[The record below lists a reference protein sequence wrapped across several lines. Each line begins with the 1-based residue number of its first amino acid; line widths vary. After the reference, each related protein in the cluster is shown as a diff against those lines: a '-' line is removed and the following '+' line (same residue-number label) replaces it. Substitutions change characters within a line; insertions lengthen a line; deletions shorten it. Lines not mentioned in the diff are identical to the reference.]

1 VSRPSLAARRVTGCA
16 SAVLVLF
23 ALVATAVR
31 GQERLADVGP
41 RVAEAWGSGQL
52 RQLESFFPDEG
63 IHLSLQGVDHRGVSR
78 RQARAALER
87 FVGGFETQAMAV
99 RRAEALGGTP
109 EHGLVELDWTVR
121 AAGTP
126 EERSFVIF
134 ISLERSSDAW
144 YIREIRVF
152 S

>member
-1 VSRPSLAARRVTGCA
+1 MTRATRGVRGVAVSGLTC
-16 SAVLVLF
+16 LVL
-23 ALVATAVR
+23 LGAVVPSVR
-31 GQERLADVGP
+31 AQDGVADVGP
-41 RVAEAWGSGQL
+41 RLAEAWGSGQL
-52 RQLESFFPDEG
+52 RALESFFPEGG
-63 IHLSLQGVDHRGVSR
+63 IHLSLQGVDHSGVSR

-87 FVGGFETQAMAV
+87 FVADFETRAMSV

-109 EHGLVELDWTVR
+109 EHGLVELNWTVR

-134 ISLERSSDAW
+134 ISLERSSDDW

>member
-1 VSRPSLAARRVTGCA
+1 MSGPSRLARRVAGCA
-16 SAVLVLF
+16 GGALVL
-23 ALVATAVR
+23 LGLIATSVR
-31 GQERLADVGP
+31 GQEGLSVVAP

-87 FVGGFETQAMAV
+87 FVDGFETEAMAV

-109 EHGLVELDWTVR
+109 EQGLVELDWTVR

-134 ISLERSSDAW
+134 ISLERSSDDW

-152 S
+152 P